1 MNGKIS
7 LLGFFVAVSCTVTA
21 QVSKES
27 IDRGKEVYSVNCVSC
42 HMENGEG
49 VEGTFPP
56 LVKSDYVSG
65 DTKRLINIAL
75 QGQTGEIV
83 VNGKTYNMDMPA
95 QSHLSDEE
103 VADVLNYI
111 KSSWGNKTKKAVVA
125 ADVKVLRK

>member
-7 LLGFFVAVSCTVTA
+7 LLGFFIAASCTVAA

-27 IDRGKEVYSVNCVSC
+27 IDRGKEVYSINCVSC

-56 LVKSDYVSG
+56 LVKSEFVSG
-65 DTKRLINIAL
+65 DTRRLINIVL
-75 QGQTGEIV
+75 QGQAGEIV

-111 KSSWGNKTKKAVVA
+111 KSSWGNKTKKAVAA
-125 ADVKVLRK
+125 ADVQALRK

>member
-1 MNGKIS
+1 MTGKLA
-7 LLGFFVAVSCTVTA
+7 LLSFLMAVSFTVSA

-27 IDRGKEVYSVNCVSC
+27 IGRGKEVYSVDCSSC

-56 LVKSDYVSG
+56 LVKSEYVSG
-65 DTKRLINIAL
+65 DTKRLINVVL

-103 VADVLNYI
+103 VADVINYI
-111 KSSWGNKTKKAVVA
+111 KTSWGNKSKKSLAP
-125 ADVKVLRK
+125 ADVQTLRQ